1 MRKSLRFSAVLLA
14 AFIFSLTI
22 AFAQSTT
29 ITISGTVKN
38 AASKES
44 VGAVSVTV
52 KDGTEG
58 TFTDANGNFKLS
70 VKKLPVTLLISSV
83 GFETQEVSVTS
94 ADSPIEVNLN
104 PTSTLGQEVVVSAT
118 RSAQRILES

>member
-29 ITISGTVKN
+29 ITITGNVKN

-58 TFTDANGNFKLS
+58 TFTDANGNFKLLL
-70 VKKLPVTLLISSV
+70 KKLPATLLISSI
-83 GFETQEVSVTS
+83 GYETQEVIVTGD
-94 ADSPIEVNLN
+94 APVEVSLN
-104 PTSTLGQEVVVSAT
+104 PASTLGQEV
-118 RSAQRILES
+118 